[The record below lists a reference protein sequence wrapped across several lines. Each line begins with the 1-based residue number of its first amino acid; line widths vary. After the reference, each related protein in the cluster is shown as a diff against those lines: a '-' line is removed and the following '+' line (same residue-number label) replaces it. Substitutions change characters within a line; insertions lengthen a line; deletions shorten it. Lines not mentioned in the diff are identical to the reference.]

1 MMKRISKITYSLKQ
15 GLKGVFSNKTMSLIS
30 VVSVTSVL
38 AILGI
43 VLCIVLNIN
52 SFMEQTQNEV
62 NEIRVALDPKLSE
75 DNTLKVKAELEKIN
89 GVESVKYQTKDE
101 AFDDMKEN
109 FGDDKELLE
118 GVKNPLDDYFI
129 VTIADSQEIET
140 LAKDMEKI
148 KGVIEVQYYKEIMEN
163 FITASNTVKQFGG
176 IVIGFLLIVC
186 LVLISNTIK
195 ARVYSKKEEIQVIK
209 YIGGSNRFVI
219 APFIVEGCIIG
230 LFGSLISLGICTGM
244 YKYVVEN
251 MQISLNSIVG
261 DMMLPLSSVSY
272 LLVLVLFVTG
282 IMVGILGSGLSV
294 KKYLKV

>member
-1 MMKRISKITYSLKQ
+1 MKIISKITYSLKQ

-52 SFMEQTQNEV
+52 SFMEKTQNEV
-62 NEIRVALDPKLSE
+62 NEIRVALDSKISK
-75 DNTLKVKAELEKIN
+75 DNRVKVKEELEKIN

-101 AFDDMKEN
+101 AFDNMKES
-109 FGDDKELLE
+109 FGDEKELLE

-129 VTIADSQEIET
+129 VTIADSQEIKT
-140 LAKDMEKI
+140 LANSMKKI
-148 KGVIEVQYYKEIMEN
+148 KGVIEVQYYEEIMEN

-282 IMVGILGSGLSV
+282 IIVGILGSGLSV

>member
-1 MMKRISKITYSLKQ
+1 MKIISKITYSLKQ
-15 GLKGVFSNKTMSLIS
+15 GLKGIFSNKTMSLIS

-62 NEIRVALDPKLSE
+62 NEIRVALDPKSSE
-75 DNTLKVKAELEKIN
+75 DKTLKIKAELEKIN

-101 AFDDMKEN
+101 AFNDMKES

-140 LAKDMEKI
+140 LAKNMEKI

>member
-1 MMKRISKITYSLKQ
+1 MKIISKITYSLKQ

-30 VVSVTSVL
+30 IVSVTSVL

-52 SFMEQTQNEV
+52 SFMDKTQNEV
-62 NEIRVALDPKLSE
+62 NEIRVSLDSKLSE
-75 DNTLKVKAELEKIN
+75 DNRLKVKEELQKIS
-89 GVESVKYQTKDE
+89 GVESVEYQTKDE
-101 AFDDMKEN
+101 AFDNMKES

-118 GVKNPLDDYFI
+118 GVKNPLDDYFV
-129 VTIADSQEIET
+129 VTIADSQEIKT
-140 LAKDMEKI
+140 LANNMEKI
-148 KGVIEVQYYKEIMEN
+148 KGVIEVQYYEEIMEN

-251 MQISLNSIVG
+251 MQMSLNSIVG

>member
-1 MMKRISKITYSLKQ
+1 MKIMSKITYSLKQ
-15 GLKGVFSNKTMSLIS
+15 GLKGLFSNKTMSFIS

-52 SFMEQTQNEV
+52 SFMEKTQNEV
-62 NEIRVALDPKLSE
+62 NEIRVALDSKLSE
-75 DNTLKVKAELEKIN
+75 DDTLYIKEELAKIN

-101 AFDDMKEN
+101 AFDSMKDS
-109 FGDDKELLE
+109 FGEDKELLE
-118 GVKNPLDDYFI
+118 GVKNPLDDYYI
-129 VTIADSQEIET
+129 VTIADSQKIKS
-140 LAKDMEKI
+140 LARSIEKI
-148 KGVIEVQYYKEIMEN
+148 EGVVEVQYYEEIMEN
-163 FITASNTVKQFGG
+163 FLKASNTVKQFGG
-176 IVIGFLLIVC
+176 IVIGFLLIIC

-219 APFIVEGCIIG
+219 APFIVEGCIRGI
-230 LFGSLISLGICTGM
+230 FGSVISLGVCTGM
-244 YKYVVEN
+244 YKYVLEN
-251 MQISLNSIVG
+251 VQISLNSIVG

>member
-1 MMKRISKITYSLKQ
+1 MKIISKITYSLKQ

-89 GVESVKYQTKDE
+89 GVKSVKYQTKDE
-101 AFDDMKEN
+101 AFDDMKES

-140 LAKDMEKI
+140 LAKNMEKI

>member
-1 MMKRISKITYSLKQ
+1 MKIISKVTYSFKQ

-52 SFMEQTQNEV
+52 SFMEKTQNEV
-62 NEIRVALDPKLSE
+62 NEIRVSLDSKISK
-75 DNTLKVKAELEKIN
+75 DNRIKVKEELEKIN

-101 AFDDMKEN
+101 AFDNMKEN
-109 FGDDKELLE
+109 FGDEKELLE

-129 VTIADSQEIET
+129 VTIADSQEIKT
-140 LAKDMEKI
+140 LANSIEKI
-148 KGVIEVQYYKEIMEN
+148 KGVIEVQYYEEIMEN

-282 IMVGILGSGLSV
+282 IIVGILGSGLSV

>member
-1 MMKRISKITYSLKQ
+1 MKIISKVTYSFKQ

-38 AILGI
+38 SILGI

-52 SFMEQTQNEV
+52 SFMEKTQNEV
-62 NEIRVALDPKLSE
+62 NEIRVSLDSKISK
-75 DNTLKVKAELEKIN
+75 DNRVKVKEELEKIN

-101 AFDDMKEN
+101 AFDNMKEN
-109 FGDDKELLE
+109 FGDEKELLE

-129 VTIADSQEIET
+129 VTIADSQEIKT
-140 LAKDMEKI
+140 LANSIEKI
-148 KGVIEVQYYKEIMEN
+148 KGVIEVQYYEEIMEN

-282 IMVGILGSGLSV
+282 IIVGILGSGLSV

>member
-1 MMKRISKITYSLKQ
+1 MKIISKITYSLKQ

-38 AILGI
+38 AILGM

-52 SFMEQTQNEV
+52 SFMEKTQSEV
-62 NEIRVALDPKLSE
+62 NEIRVALDSKLSE
-75 DNTLKVKAELEKIN
+75 DNRLKVKEELEKIN
-89 GVESVKYQTKDE
+89 EVERVEYQTKDE
-101 AFDDMKEN
+101 AFDNMKEN

-129 VTIADSQEIET
+129 VTIASSQEIKT
-140 LAKDMEKI
+140 LAKSMEKI
-148 KGVIEVQYYKEIMEN
+148 EGVIEVQYYEEIMEN
-163 FITASNTVKQFGG
+163 FITASKTIKQFGG

-272 LLVLVLFVTG
+272 LLVVVLCVTG

>member
-1 MMKRISKITYSLKQ
+1 MKIISKVTYSFKQ

-52 SFMEQTQNEV
+52 SFMEKTQNEV
-62 NEIRVALDPKLSE
+62 NEIRVSLDSKISK
-75 DNTLKVKAELEKIN
+75 DNRVKEELEKIN

-101 AFDDMKEN
+101 AFDNMKEN
-109 FGDDKELLE
+109 FGDEKELLE

-129 VTIADSQEIET
+129 VTIADSQEIKT
-140 LAKDMEKI
+140 LANSIEKI
-148 KGVIEVQYYKEIMEN
+148 KGVIEVQYYEEIMEN

-282 IMVGILGSGLSV
+282 IIVGILGSGLSV

>member
-1 MMKRISKITYSLKQ
+1 MKIISKITYSLKQ
-15 GLKGVFSNKTMSLIS
+15 GLKGVFSNKTMSFIS

-52 SFMEQTQNEV
+52 SFMEKTQSEV
-62 NEIRVALDPKLSE
+62 NEIRVALDSKLSKE
-75 DNTLKVKAELEKIN
+75 DSLDIKDELAKIN

-101 AFDDMKEN
+101 AFDNMKDS
-109 FGDDKELLE
+109 FGEDKELLE
-118 GVKNPLDDYFI
+118 GVKNPLDNYYI
-129 VTIADSQEIET
+129 LTIADSQKIEE
-140 LAKDMEKI
+140 LAKSIEKI
-148 KGVIEVQYYKEIMEN
+148 EGVIEVQYYEEIMEN
-163 FITASNTVKQFGG
+163 FLTASNTVKKFGG

-230 LFGSLISLGICTGM
+230 LFGSVISLGVCIGM

-251 MQISLNSIVG
+251 VQLSLNSIVG
-261 DMMLPLSSVSY
+261 DMVLPLSSVSY
-272 LLVLVLFVTG
+272 LLVLVLFITG
-282 IMVGILGSGLSV
+282 IIVGILGSGLSV

>member
-1 MMKRISKITYSLKQ
+1 MKIISKITYSLKQ

-38 AILGI
+38 AILGM

-52 SFMEQTQNEV
+52 SFMQKTQSEV
-62 NEIRVALDPKLSE
+62 NEIRVALDSKLSE
-75 DNTLKVKAELEKIN
+75 DNRLKVKEELEKIN
-89 GVESVKYQTKDE
+89 EVERVEYQTKDE
-101 AFDDMKEN
+101 AFDNMKEN

-129 VTIADSQEIET
+129 VTIANSQEIKT
-140 LAKDMEKI
+140 LAKSMEKI
-148 KGVIEVQYYKEIMEN
+148 EGVIEVQYYEEIMEN
-163 FITASNTVKQFGG
+163 FITASKTIKQFGG

-272 LLVLVLFVTG
+272 LLVVVLCVTG

>member
-1 MMKRISKITYSLKQ
+1 MKIISKITYSLKQ

-101 AFDDMKEN
+101 AFDDMKES

-140 LAKDMEKI
+140 LAKNMEKI

>member
-1 MMKRISKITYSLKQ
+1 MKIISKITYSLKQ

-101 AFDDMKEN
+101 AFDDMKES